1 MGFFNILIYLFFSTQ
16 FNNNNLSNPWV
27 QPNPTRPMWV
37 GLDLCDGLGWVE
49 FFLTHHSGFGQKIPS
64 TRPNPTMYTPTQNST
79 PSKTFFCSS
88 CLLFSNLQNLLLL
101 ASFLCLIIDI
111 HFSFLISVNSN
122 EAVSSTNRLKAF
134 ISIAYY
140 GPLKRWGSW
149 FYSSIPLFFIFF
161 KMIWSIFV

>member
-1 MGFFNILIYLFFSTQ
+1 MGST
-16 FNNNNLSNPWV
+16 
-27 QPNPTRPMWV
+27 QPNPTQPNPCGLGWTYVMGWV
-37 GLDLCDGLGWVE
+37 GLN
-49 FFLTHHSGFGQKIPS
+49 FFFTHHSGFGQKIPS
-64 TRPNPTMYTPTQNST
+64 TRPNLTMHTPTQNST

-134 ISIAYY
+134 ILIAYH

-161 KMIWSIFV
+161 KMI

>member
-1 MGFFNILIYLFFSTQ
+1 MTFQTWQKKWDGGS
-16 FNNNNLSNPWV
+16 NNNLSNPWV
-27 QPNPTRPMWV
+27 QPIPTQPNPCGLGWTYVIGWV
-37 GLDLCDGLGWVE
+37 GLN
-49 FFLTHHSGFGQKIPS
+49 FFLTHHSGFSQKILS
-64 TRPNPTMYTPTQNST
+64 TRPNLTMHTPTQNST

>member
-1 MGFFNILIYLFFSTQ
+1 MGSTH
-16 FNNNNLSNPWV
+16 
-27 QPNPTRPMWV
+27 PNPTQPMWV

-49 FFLTHHSGFGQKIPS
+49 FFLTHHSGFGQKILS
-64 TRPNPTMYTPTQNST
+64 TRPNLTMHTPTQNST

-140 GPLKRWGSW
+140 GHWRGGVLGFIALFLCFSFFSRWFDQFLFNNW
-149 FYSSIPLFFIFF
+149 FFNFFFLRV
-161 KMIWSIFV
+161 SA